1 MQIVTL
7 PKLHVMCFSTGHE
20 GDRNA
25 LGLMFIFIL
34 NLIRVSIKRCNLRLI
49 KARLDF
55 NALEWLVLQN
65 KIISNLDFIYGFYE
79 MS

>member
-1 MQIVTL
+1 
-7 PKLHVMCFSTGHE
+7 
-20 GDRNA
+20 
-25 LGLMFIFIL
+25 MFIFIL